1 LTVIAAAAAIAG
13 AYIFMTLRMS
23 AAAHKSASSSRR
35 DVTPLAIADAAAVTT
50 LCALAANGG
59 EAETLLWILLAGAVA
74 APAVAYAFGSRS
86 GMVSF
91 ALFGVGYMG
100 LDLLYI
106 GLRVTSEE
114 PLRVI
119 ATIALWGGVVYP
131 FMRYLADIRYRLD
144 TLRTYA
150 KLAEVGDVGSSDLLT
165 SASGADDFALIAR
178 SLENVH
184 IRLSEQLGSDPLT
197 GSANRR
203 GLERQLLGVCR
214 LARRR
219 DGIVAVA
226 AIDIDHFKNI
236 NDTHG
241 HPEGDRVLRQLASI
255 MIKTARDTDTVARL
269 GGDEFVVV
277 LPDSDW
283 VGAKTFAERL
293 RLRVTEANF
302 GPPGRAIPVTISV
315 GFAVAESKDE
325 LEPDKL
331 LLAADRALYEAKAG
345 GRDRIA
351 AAGRISAG

>member
-1 LTVIAAAAAIAG
+1 LTN
-13 AYIFMTLRMS
+13 L
-23 AAAHKSASSSRR
+23 
-35 DVTPLAIADAAAVTT
+35 
-50 LCALAANGG
+50 
-59 EAETLLWILLAGAVA
+59 
-74 APAVAYAFGSRS
+74 
-86 GMVSF
+86 
-91 ALFGVGYMG
+91 
-100 LDLLYI
+100 
-106 GLRVTSEE
+106 
-114 PLRVI
+114 
-119 ATIALWGGVVYP
+119 
-131 FMRYLADIRYRLD
+131 
-144 TLRTYA
+144 
-150 KLAEVGDVGSSDLLT
+150 
-165 SASGADDFALIAR
+165 
-178 SLENVH
+178 
-184 IRLSEQLGSDPLT
+184 
-197 GSANRR
+197 ANRKQLD
-203 GLERQLLGVCR
+203 GLLNDEIPR
-214 LARRR
+214 ARRHGR
-219 DGIVAVA
+219 ELSLLML
-226 AIDIDHFKNI
+226 DIDHFKNI